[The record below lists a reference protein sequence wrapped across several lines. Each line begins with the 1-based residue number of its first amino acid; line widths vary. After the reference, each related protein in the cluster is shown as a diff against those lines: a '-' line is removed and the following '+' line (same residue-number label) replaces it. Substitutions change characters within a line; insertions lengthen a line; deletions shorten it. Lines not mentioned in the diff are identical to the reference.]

1 MRSLL
6 IAFAIAGTTLS
17 AAAQEVYKY
26 TTPGGSTVYTDD
38 PAAANKGA
46 QKVDLP
52 ATPPSTAGAPSS
64 GLSAADRKL
73 AEQADQRMAALDR
86 ASADI
91 VAAHDSLRAAEAR
104 RAAGVEPAE
113 GERQGRRYRPEYWE
127 RQHALEQDVVSAK
140 ARLNDALDRRNALR

>member
-6 IAFAIAGTTLS
+6 IAFAIAGTALPAT
-17 AAAQEVYKY
+17 AQEVYKY
-26 TTPGGSTVYTDD
+26 TAPGGSTVYTDD

-52 ATPPSTAGAPSS
+52 AAPPSAARTPSS

-73 AEQADQRMAALDR
+73 AEQSDKRMAALDR

-91 VAAHDSLRAAEAR
+91 VAAHNSLLDAEAR
-104 RAAGVEPAE
+104 RTAGVELLE
-113 GERQGRRYRPEYWE
+113 GERQGRRYRPEYWD
-127 RQHALEQDVVSAK
+127 RQRALEQDVASAR
-140 ARLNDALDRRNALR
+140 ARLNDALARRNALR